1 MSTSKDI
8 PMSEPRPS
16 REELRR
22 RLREKT
28 SARNRAGPSKT
39 KDNVPSNLG
48 KNIDM
53 ASMMMSM
60 GIDDPA
66 LIKELA
72 STNNP
77 KAMLS
82 KLGSMVESMQTAEDT
97 KEYEKT
103 CAPSHIVP
111 EVSDDEEVPDLVL
124 V

>member
-1 MSTSKDI
+1 
-8 PMSEPRPS
+8 MSETPS

-28 SARNRAGPSKT
+28 SSRNRAGPSKS
-39 KDNVPSNLG
+39 KDGVPSGVGRNV
-48 KNIDM
+48 DM

-60 GIDDPA
+60 GIDDPS

-72 STNNP
+72 SSNNP

-82 KLGSMVESMQTAEDT
+82 KLGSMVDQMKKDEDT
-97 KEYEKT
+97 QEYEKT

-111 EVSDDEEVPDLVL
+111 EVSDDEEAPELV
-124 V
+124 VV